1 MVFVDRGYPVIA
13 ETGAIVFV
21 LEING
26 EALRIPV
33 EPVQP
38 QIRSCP
44 QRSGSIHEDRP
55 RHVVRKGA
63 GDSRIIAVSLEVARS
78 RVKPADAS
86 CLSSGPQH
94 SPRLYRKAS
103 YVIAAEALRIR
114 RIVPVR
120 DEASGGG
127 VEMVQSPTLC
137 ANPKLASTVFFDG
150 GDRVVRKAVG
160 ILGGVLVNHDLSC
173 LSIQPVKSGIRPD
186 PKKSASI
193 REHGQDLVAS
203 QSVWVCRIL
212 PVIHEGGGRGLKPA
226 DPGLAAHP
234 QIPFRIFEQ
243 RPDQAPQSHDRVDQ
257 RTGRSSFGPCP
268 PGTVLC
274 GSRSTA
280 ARCDPQVPCGTP

>member
-21 LEING
+21 LEINR

-38 QIRSCP
+38 PIRSYP
-44 QRSGSIHEDRP
+44 ERSGSIHEDRP
-55 RHVVRKGA
+55 GDVVRKSA
-63 GDSRIIAVSLEVARS
+63 GDSRIVAVSLETARS

-114 RIVPVR
+114 RIVPVH

-137 ANPKLASTVFFDG
+137 ANPKLASTVLFDG
-150 GDRVVRKAVG
+150 RDRVMRKAVRIAG
-160 ILGGVLVNHDLSC
+160 FGLVQYDLSC
-173 LSIQPVKSGIRPD
+173 LTIQPVKSG
-186 PKKSASI
+186 
-193 REHGQDLVAS
+193 
-203 QSVWVCRIL
+203 
-212 PVIHEGGGRGLKPA
+212 
-226 DPGLAAHP
+226 PGKA
-234 QIPFRIFEQ
+234 
-243 RPDQAPQSHDRVDQ
+243 
-257 RTGRSSFGPCP
+257 
-268 PGTVLC
+268 
-274 GSRSTA
+274 
-280 ARCDPQVPCGTP
+280 